1 MSSPVFETQQQD
13 APRRRPRLLRR
24 GFTLIELVVV
34 VGIILVLMGLVLAVS
49 TIVIQQAET
58 RQMEAVF
65 ANLGASVSEY
75 EQSIGRK
82 ITYEDRLDSIGTP
95 NGSWDVP
102 FNPTFDVQYIE
113 YPYNSAGSG
122 YSCNCSS
129 STDSHGWEK
138 YIVRLLELLD
148 RTDGA
153 EEILAR
159 IDPNL
164 LVQVKRSNGNP
175 LPQGQSLASIVDP
188 WGTAI
193 GVVFPGRMWQ
203 EGDDDYIRDSDGTI
217 RTQLENKVGV
227 CKNGEILFISAG
239 PDGDIGCIKC
249 VNEVESNR
257 YQASI
262 DNIYSYDPGS
272 P

>member
-1 MSSPVFETQQQD
+1 MSTPMFASQD
-13 APRRRPRLLRR
+13 RNAPRRRPRLLRR

-49 TIVIQQAET
+49 TIVIQQAES
-58 RQMEAVF
+58 RQMESVF
-65 ANLGASVSEY
+65 TNLSASVSEY
-75 EQSIGRK
+75 EQAIGRK
-82 ITYEDRLDSIGTP
+82 ITYEDRLDSIVTP

-102 FNPTFDVQYIE
+102 FNPGFDVQNLE
-113 YPYNSAGSG
+113 FPYNSAGSG

-129 STDSHGWEK
+129 STDSRGWEK
-138 YIVRLLELLD
+138 YVVRLLQLLD
-148 RTDGA
+148 RTDSA

-175 LPQGQSLASIVDP
+175 LPQGESLASIIDP
-188 WGTAI
+188 WGTPI

-203 EGDDDYIRDSDGTI
+203 EGDDAVVRDPDGTI